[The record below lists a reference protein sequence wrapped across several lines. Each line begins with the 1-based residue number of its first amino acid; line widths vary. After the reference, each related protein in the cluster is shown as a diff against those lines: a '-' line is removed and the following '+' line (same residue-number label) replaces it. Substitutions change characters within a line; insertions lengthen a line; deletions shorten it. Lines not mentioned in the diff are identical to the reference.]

1 MPETSIDVLARERTH
16 LAESRA
22 ALEGMRQHTASLEAF
37 GGDHVS
43 TEHLKQ
49 VLYRRMKALQDDP
62 SVPLFFG
69 RLDYDTDLGAEQ
81 DETLYIGRRHV
92 TGEAG
97 GEPLVIDWR
106 AGMSRPFYQARPGQS
121 MGVRLRRRFGF
132 SHGQLTAYED
142 EDLARLHEVA
152 HSDIMES
159 EIERPRTGPMRDIV
173 ATIQPEQDSIVRAAL
188 GQSLCVQGAPG
199 TGKTAIGLHRAA
211 YLLYAFREQLA
222 RSGVL
227 VVGPNDS
234 FLSYIADVLPALGEI
249 DATQTTVTSLV
260 CAANG
265 VSVRGLDSVPAALI
279 KGDVRMAEVLRRA
292 VWSHLGTATA
302 PLVVPRGAYQWRVG
316 AHLTAEVVDE
326 LRQRGVRYGAG
337 RAMLSQRLAH
347 QVLLRMEA
355 AGDSPD
361 DRVQDAVARS
371 KPVRA
376 YVDAIWPALDAAK
389 LIMRLLSD
397 AKFLADA
404 ADGTLST
411 AEQQLIMTGRP
422 PRSVGAARWSLA
434 DVILIDEAADL
445 LQRTGS
451 RGHVILDEA
460 QDLSPMMLRA
470 VGRRAST
477 GSVTVLGDLAQATTP
492 WATRSWQ
499 ESLAHLGHP
508 DAIVEELV
516 AGFRVPGAV
525 IDFAARLLPQIA
537 PALKPP
543 HSVRT
548 HRGELDL
555 RLSDRIGD
563 ELVEAISQ
571 ARRNEGTVG
580 VIIAD
585 AAVPGI
591 RKLLETRQIDYDMLG
606 EDPAIFDPQADP
618 DRTDLAAAP
627 RLHPILVPAMLAKG
641 LEFDHVVLLEPAD
654 IVAGEP
660 DQVTGLRRLYVC
672 LTRAVTSL
680 VVLHA
685 AELPAALAA

>member
-1 MPETSIDVLARERTH
+1 MPEIAVDILARERIH
-16 LAESRA
+16 LTESRA
-22 ALEGMRQHTASLEAF
+22 ALQRMREHTARLEAF

-49 VLYRRMKALQDDP
+49 ALYRRMKALEDDP
-62 SVPLFFG
+62 NVPLFFG
-69 RLDYDTDLGAEQ
+69 RLDYDASLGAEQ

-106 AGMSRPFYQARPGQS
+106 AGMSRPFYQARPGQP

-142 EDLARLHEVA
+142 EDLTGPGEAA

-173 ATIQPEQDSIVRAAL
+173 ATIQPEQDSIVRAGL
-188 GQSLCVQGAPG
+188 SQSLCVQGAPG

-249 DATQTTVTSLV
+249 DAAQTTVTSLV
-260 CAANG
+260 CQANG
-265 VSVRGLDSVPAALI
+265 VTVRGFDTVPAALI
-279 KGDVRMAEVLRRA
+279 KGDARMAEVLHRA

-316 AHLTAEVVDE
+316 AYLTAEVVEE
-326 LRQRGVRYGAG
+326 LRQRGVRYEAG
-337 RAMLSQRLAH
+337 RAMLPQRLAH

-355 AGDSPD
+355 GGDSPD

-376 YVDAIWPALDAAK
+376 YADALWPTLDPVK
-389 LIMRLLSD
+389 LIMKLLTD
-397 AKFLADA
+397 AEFLAAA
-404 ADGTLST
+404 ADGILSPE
-411 AEQQLIMTGRP
+411 EQQLIMMRKP
-422 PRSVGAARWSLA
+422 PRSAAAARWTLA
-434 DVILIDEAADL
+434 DVILIDEVADL
-445 LQRTGS
+445 LQRTPS
-451 RGHVILDEA
+451 RGHVIVDEA

-470 VGRRAST
+470 VGRRATT

-492 WATRSWQ
+492 WATRSWR

-508 DAIVEELV
+508 DAAISELSV
-516 AGFRVPGAV
+516 GFRVPGAV

-537 PALKPP
+537 PALRPP
-543 HSVRT
+543 HSVRR
-548 HRGELDL
+548 HRGELDV
-555 RLSDRIGD
+555 RSSMRIDD
-563 ELVEAISQ
+563 ELVEAIRQ
-571 ARRNEGTVG
+571 TMRNEGTVG
-580 VIIAD
+580 VIVAEV
-585 AAVPGI
+585 AVPHV
-591 RKLLETRQIDYDMLG
+591 RKLLNNNQLDYDLLG
-606 EDPAIFDPQADP
+606 DPKIFDARADVASKE
-618 DRTDLAAAP
+618 TDGAQL
-627 RLHPILVPAMLAKG
+627 RKPILVPASLAKG
-641 LEFDHVVLLEPAD
+641 LEFDHVVLLEPAE

-685 AELPAALAA
+685 AEMPAALAA